1 MTFNF
6 KHWGLWT
13 LTAVI
18 VLFTVTVA
26 RCARPTIHRNDVP
39 MSRDEALKKGI
50 RFPFPSTA
58 QNIQIAQYSFGF
70 AYELLVRF
78 EAPVSVCEQHVAE
91 VLKWHE
97 KNWHGKGMPKQE
109 VLSTEKVDHVDYIE
123 NFTLKPT
130 PWFAPGT
137 LKRGLHVGK
146 PGCSVPEMWIDQEK
160 GIFYF
165 RETD

>member
-1 MTFNF
+1 MR
-6 KHWGLWT
+6 WQLWT
-13 LTAVI
+13 LIAVI
-18 VLFTVTVA
+18 ALFTVTA
-26 RCARPTIHRNDVP
+26 AKCARPTIQRSDVP

-97 KNWHGKGMPKQE
+97 KGMPKQE
-109 VLSTEKVDHVDYIE
+109 ELSIEKVDHVDYME
-123 NFTLKPT
+123 NFMLKPT
-130 PWFAPGT
+130 PWFDPST
-137 LKRGLHVGK
+137 LKRGLHAGR
-146 PGCSVPEMWIDQEK
+146 PGSSVPEMWIDQEK

>member
-1 MTFNF
+1 MTFKF
-6 KHWGLWT
+6 RHWGLWT
-13 LTAVI
+13 LTVVI
-18 VLFTVTVA
+18 VLFAMTAA
-26 RCARPTIHRNDVP
+26 RCAKPTIQRSDVP

-78 EAPVSVCEQHVAE
+78 EAPVSVCEQHIAE
-91 VLKWHE
+91 VLKWHDKSMPNQE
-97 KNWHGKGMPKQE
+97 KPSVEQ
-109 VLSTEKVDHVDYIE
+109 VDHVDYVE
-123 NFTLKPT
+123 NSMLKPT
-130 PWFAPGT
+130 PWFNPRT

-146 PGCSVPEMWIDQEK
+146 SGCSVPEIWIDQEK

>member
-18 VLFTVTVA
+18 VLFAMTA
-26 RCARPTIHRNDVP
+26 AKCNRPTVLRFDAP
-39 MSRDEALKKGI
+39 MTRDEFLKKGI
-50 RFPFPSTA
+50 KFPTPSTA
-58 QNIQIAQYSFGF
+58 RNIQIARYSYGF

-91 VLKWHE
+91 VLKWHDMWRD
-97 KNWHGKGMPKQE
+97 KAMPKQE
-109 VLSTEKVDHVDYIE
+109 EPTAEKVDHVDYTE
-123 NFTLKPT
+123 NSVLKPT
-130 PWFAPGT
+130 PWFDPGA

-146 PGCSVPEMWIDQEK
+146 PGSSVPEIWIDQEK

>member
-1 MTFNF
+1 MTFKF
-6 KHWGLWT
+6 KHWRLWI
-13 LTAVI
+13 LSAVI
-18 VLFTVTVA
+18 VLFTVTAA
-26 RCARPTIHRNDVP
+26 RCARPTIKRNDVP

-58 QNIQIAQYSFGF
+58 HNIQIAQYSFGF

-97 KNWHGKGMPKQE
+97 SMSKQE
-109 VLSTEKVDHVDYIE
+109 APPVEKVDHVDYAE
-123 NFTLKPT
+123 NFMLKPT
-130 PWFAPGT
+130 PWFNPGS
-137 LKRGLHVGK
+137 LKRGLHIGR
-146 PGCSVPEMWIDQEK
+146 PGCSAPEMWIDQEK